1 MTSDAK
7 TEGVLALLTR
17 AGALRQEGRL
27 DSAETLCRQ
36 ALQHDKRSPDA
47 WAMLGALRMQR
58 GDPREAT
65 RSLAAALDL
74 LQWQHAPLRRNLAI
88 VISALAMGDGAM
100 LGISDRGRAYRRF
113 LAARVA
119 VRSDEPLV
127 SIVLPHDKRVNAF
140 EQSLAS
146 VFQQTYRHI
155 ELVIVD
161 EQESAQIKDT
171 LSSFLAD
178 AHFPIRRVVCGGP
191 DWQAAINAG
200 AEKASGEY
208 IQPLHAGD
216 TLSSDRIATMAVA
229 VAHRDL
235 DFGFGGA
242 RMVDASGVTVDELA
256 YLGAFDAR
264 CMQSG
269 INWFEATGFCFL
281 NGNPVVTAGNLFVRR
296 EFYLRIGGLASMKFH
311 AEWDFC
317 LRALELS
324 EVYVD
329 LEPTYFL
336 PRPDPL
342 TADQDAVRVREGI
355 AMLRHHVERALNQEY
370 ANPWAASY
378 AAWGPVFVAKIFT
391 TPVGDLVSASRMREL
406 AGDMLA
412 LSR

>member
-1 MTSDAK
+1 MTSDAR

-36 ALQHDKRSPDA
+36 ALQHDERSPDA

-58 GDPREAT
+58 GDPGEAT
-65 RSLAAALDL
+65 RSLVAALDL

-100 LGISDRGRAYRRF
+100 LGISDRGRAYREF

-127 SIVLPHDKRVNAF
+127 SIVLPHDKRPDAF

-161 EQESAQIKDT
+161 ERESAQINDT
-171 LSSFLAD
+171 WSSCLAD
-178 AHFPIRRVVCGGP
+178 AHFPIRRVLSGGP

-200 AEKASGEY
+200 AERARGEY
-208 IQPLHAGD
+208 VQPLRAGD
-216 TLSSDRIATMAVA
+216 TLSPDRIAVMVA
-229 VAHRDL
+229 TVAHRDL

-242 RMVDASGVTVDELA
+242 RLVDASGATVDELA
-256 YLGAFDAR
+256 HVAAFDAR

-269 INWFEATGFCFL
+269 INWFEAAGFCFL

-296 EFYLRIGGLASMKFH
+296 EFYLRVGGLASMKFH

-324 EVYVD
+324 EVHVD
-329 LEPTYFL
+329 LAPTYFL
-336 PRPDPL
+336 PLSGPL
-342 TADQDAVRVREGI
+342 TAEQEALRVREGI
-355 AMLRHHVERALNQEY
+355 AMLRHHVEQALNHAY
-370 ANPWAASY
+370 TNPWAASY
-378 AAWGPVFVAKIFT
+378 AAWGPVFVAKVFT

-412 LSR
+412 LPQ